1 MMDKQDREGILEG
14 LRALTRVCLRIEKES
29 VHCEQITINDR
40 RFTVTWMLGFDSELQ
55 AFESSVSVIP
65 EVAGEGGKIYARC
78 VALENYLQDRFDG
91 LKDHEAWPSE
101 LPSSWLAGVAE
112 ILPPLSADSVS
123 PDNL

>member
-1 MMDKQDREGILEG
+1 
-14 LRALTRVCLRIEKES
+14 
-29 VHCEQITINDR
+29 
-40 RFTVTWMLGFDSELQ
+40 MLGFDSELQ

-65 EVAGEGGKIYARC
+65 EVAGPGGKIDARC
-78 VALENYLQDRFDG
+78 VALENYLQDRLDG

-101 LPSSWLAGVAE
+101 LPSSWLAEAAE